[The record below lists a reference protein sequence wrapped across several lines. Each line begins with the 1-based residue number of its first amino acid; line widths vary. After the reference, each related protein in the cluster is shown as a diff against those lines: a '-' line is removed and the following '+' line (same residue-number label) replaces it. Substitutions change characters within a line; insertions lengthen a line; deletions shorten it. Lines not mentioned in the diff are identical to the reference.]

1 MQRVDFVMYLE
12 TACSTGMIIY
22 LLDTFR
28 VVDFPAPGLKVG
40 VETRERGKRGKTPSF
55 FVAA

>member
-1 MQRVDFVMYLE
+1 MYLE